1 MVDAVQAFAGTS
13 PPSSYLAK
21 NMLLSSTWNT
31 RVVYLALSSSFLT
44 WVARSATDCLFALQL
59 LQITEP
65 VEIPLSTRASASLE
79 ALLLPTTKK
88 ESPPPAGA
96 DTCFLDVQG
105 SSSMSRASLI
115 FRSLMRDWIIL
126 LSCSSD
132 VGEEAFGNALLLP
145 MAQIFSS
152 WEPDMSA
159 FTLIRLLK
167 STWGLL
173 RHGHGFQS
181 LLIGCFEEQLIL
193 DPHSCPLLKDLYVPD
208 RSRRLCSAQQQGG
221 AVET

>member
-88 ESPPPAGA
+88 ESPPLAGA

-105 SSSMSRASLI
+105 SSSMSRASLL
-115 FRSLMRDWIIL
+115 FSSLMRDWIIL
-126 LSCSSD
+126 LSCS
-132 VGEEAFGNALLLP
+132 F
-145 MAQIFSS
+145 
-152 WEPDMSA
+152 
-159 FTLIRLLK
+159 
-167 STWGLL
+167 
-173 RHGHGFQS
+173 
-181 LLIGCFEEQLIL
+181 
-193 DPHSCPLLKDLYVPD
+193 
-208 RSRRLCSAQQQGG
+208 
-221 AVET
+221 